1 MNLTTT
7 IILNNSPYLRQT
19 TNEGSFSVSFKIDN
33 KFSKIVSNID
43 KKDEKKKLKNIK
55 LLVHPNSNIK

>member
-43 KKDEKKKLKNIK
+43 KKDEKKEIEKHKVISASK
-55 LLVHPNSNIK
+55 